1 MPEVTDNPLIS
12 TKPSDLDVTVSLHP
26 LVLLTASDQIT
37 RHRVRGDKG
46 PIGGILL
53 GQQKGQEITA
63 EHAFAAAFGKN
74 ESGQDVFMRAWL
86 EERIQQYRD
95 VHKAPALDVVGWFTL
110 CSAAGPRPEFVPLQ
124 LQLNSINES
133 AILLAIHPEAFEFTQ
148 AVNQKLPISLYESV
162 LESETAA
169 ANANDE
175 SSMQVDGDELTDLK
189 FRIIPYTVETDEAEM
204 IAISYVAKGAGS
216 AAAVAE
222 QSHTKKVEV
231 STPPEHADTPKE
243 GVSASPAPNRKGKK
257 RATTPAQDQITDSKE
272 TNGDALDLDLPTPEE
287 QDTISSIQTRLN
299 SVKML
304 QSRIDLLQKFVT
316 SLPPSYVTDPS
327 IPLTVDSPSPS
338 HLVHLRN
345 IQALL
350 TRLSLLTSPSEATAT
365 TNLNSIGTSSTGPAQ
380 TSLEA
385 AAQAQAN
392 DVALAQLLSTMNHDV
407 QALSELGKKFSVV
420 DAARGSKKKGGVG
433 AGMATGASAGPG
445 APGWAFHSMPLDD
458 GDLRK
463 LPFGTGSTLV

>member
-1 MPEVTDNPLIS
+1 MAGIADNPLIS

-46 PIGGILL
+46 PVGGILL

-63 EHAFAAAFGKN
+63 EHAFAAAFEKN
-74 ESGQDVFMRAWL
+74 ESGQDVFRREWL

-110 CSAAGPRPEFVPLQ
+110 CSAAGPLPEFIPLHT
-124 LQLNSINES
+124 QLNSINEG

-148 AVNQKLPISLYESV
+148 AVNQKLPITLYESV
-162 LESETAA
+162 LESETA

-175 SSMQVDGDELTDLK
+175 SSMQVDGDEPTELK
-189 FRIIPYTVETDEAEM
+189 FRILPYTVETDEAEM
-204 IAISYVAKGAGS
+204 IAINYVAKGAGS

-222 QSHTKKVEV
+222 QPHIKKAEV
-231 STPPEHADTPKE
+231 STPPEHADAPQH
-243 GVSASPAPNRKGKK
+243 GVSALAAPNKKGKSRATPPAPDS
-257 RATTPAQDQITDSKE
+257 TTDSKE
-272 TNGDALDLDLPTPEE
+272 TDGEAADPDLPTSEE

-304 QSRIDLLQKFVT
+304 QSRIDLLQKFIT
-316 SLPPSYVTDPS
+316 SLPPSYLSDQS
-327 IPLTVDSPSPS
+327 MPLAPDSPSAA
-338 HLVHLRN
+338 HVVHLRN

-350 TRLSLLTSPSEATAT
+350 TRLSLLTSPSEATTGHA
-365 TNLNSIGTSSTGPAQ
+365 NSTDTGSTGPAQ

-407 QALSELGKKFSVV
+407 QALSELGRKFSVV
-420 DAARGSKKKGGVG
+420 D
-433 AGMATGASAGPG
+433 
-445 APGWAFHSMPLDD
+445 GWPFHGMPLDD
-458 GDLRK
+458 GELRK
-463 LPFGTGSTLV
+463 LPFGAGSALA